1 MSFIQ
6 QMTGATSA
14 TGLINEYITYVNC
27 ISRTNT
33 NMEIRVEKEFVNVIG
48 FRKIEILQ
56 LQKLED
62 RSWA

>member
-1 MSFIQ
+1 
-6 QMTGATSA
+6 
-14 TGLINEYITYVNC
+14 
-27 ISRTNT
+27 
-33 NMEIRVEKEFVNVIG
+33 MEIRVEKEFVNVIG